1 MFQQPLFQYA
11 MWRMPRTVNFA
22 PGEVGL
28 RSVSPAGHQYG
39 IQRLPTDPVGTTT
52 VTFSGVVVGSE
63 IRVYLPDGPNGAAG
77 TEVAGLDSCVENQQ
91 LSWAVYAPGS
101 PNNNVWVHIL
111 KRGLRWQKF
120 PYTSKAGAQSI
131 PIFQNTDLGYNNPA

>member
-1 MFQQPLFQYA
+1 MAGIPTPSLQFFPLSRGKIVHLGSIA
-11 MWRMPRTVNFA
+11 MGVA
-22 PGEVGL
+22 
-28 RSVSPAGHQYG
+28 
-39 IQRLPTDPVGTTT
+39 RLPTDPIGTTT
-52 VTFSGVVVGSE
+52 VTFSGVAAGSE

-101 PNNNVWVHIL
+101 PNNNVWIHLL

-120 PYTSKAGAQSI
+120 SYTSKVGAQSI

>member
-1 MFQQPLFQYA
+1 
-11 MWRMPRTVNFA
+11 MPRTVHFA

-28 RSVSPAGHQYG
+28 RSVSPAGQQYG

-52 VTFSGVVVGSE
+52 VTFQGVVAGSE
-63 IRVYLPDGPNGAAG
+63 IRVYLPDGPDGSAG
-77 TEVAGLDSCVENQQ
+77 TEIAGLDSCAANQQ

-101 PNNNVWVHIL
+101 QNNNVWIHII

-120 PYTSKAGAQSI
+120 SYTSKVGAQSI
-131 PIFQNTDLGYNNPA
+131 PIFQNTDLGYNNPT